1 MTKFFYCSKKEVGK
15 RKGTQQKGVKMQ
27 ITLENIENFHKAFF
41 NKATGEIQE
50 LKLLQEIAEFQ
61 TAINTEEKIEEAV
74 DIIISAVGFLSKM
87 GCNISEEV
95 NKKLEIIQN
104 RKWDEKQFNH
114 IEEKEKL
121 VDEW

>member
-1 MTKFFYCSKKEVGK
+1 
-15 RKGTQQKGVKMQ
+15 MQ

-61 TAINTEEKIEEAV
+61 TATKKEEKIEEAV
-74 DIIISAVGFLSKM
+74 DRIISAVGFLSKM
-87 GCNISEEV
+87 GCNVSEEV

-114 IEEKEKL
+114 IEEKERL

>member
-1 MTKFFYCSKKEVGK
+1 MTKIFYCSKKEVEK
-15 RKGTQQKGVKMQ
+15 RKGTQQKEGKIQ
-27 ITLENIENFHKAFF
+27 ITLENIENFHKEFF
-41 NKATGEIQE
+41 SIATSETQE

-61 TAINTEEKIEEAV
+61 TSTKKEEKIEEVV
-74 DIIISAVGFLSKM
+74 DIIISAIGFLSKM
-87 GCNISEEV
+87 GCNISEEI
-95 NKKLEIIQN
+95 NKKIEIIKN

>member
-1 MTKFFYCSKKEVGK
+1 MVVKKKLESEK
-15 RKGTQQKGVKMQ
+15 ERNKKGVKMQ

-50 LKLLQEIAEFQ
+50 LKFLQEIAEFQ
-61 TAINTEEKIEEAV
+61 TATKKEEKIEEAV
-74 DIIISAVGFLSKM
+74 DIIISAVGFLSKT

-95 NKKLEIIQN
+95 NKKIEIIKN

-114 IEEKEKL
+114 IEEKERL